1 MGRES
6 RVLFWAV
13 VVGAVAFAAGFF
25 GPIVFAPDAN
35 QGPLLGIFITG
46 PAGFVAGA
54 LYGIWREWRRPPEVA
69 ARPGAAGG
77 AAAPAADRPLLQ
89 QPIPRGI
96 VIACGVILGANGLA
110 SLGEGRGAAA
120 MIAIAAALIYTGIKG
135 ALPYWFRR

>member
-1 MGRES
+1 MGREA
-6 RVLFWAV
+6 RVLFWAI

-54 LYGIWREWRRPPEVA
+54 LYGIWREWRRPPGAPSA
-69 ARPGAAGG
+69 AVPGAP
-77 AAAPAADRPLLQ
+77 AAPPADRPLLQ

-96 VIACGVILGANGLA
+96 VIACGVLLGANGFA
-110 SLGEGRGAAA
+110 SLDEGRGAAA
-120 MIAIAAALIYTGIKG
+120 MIAIAAALIYTGVRG